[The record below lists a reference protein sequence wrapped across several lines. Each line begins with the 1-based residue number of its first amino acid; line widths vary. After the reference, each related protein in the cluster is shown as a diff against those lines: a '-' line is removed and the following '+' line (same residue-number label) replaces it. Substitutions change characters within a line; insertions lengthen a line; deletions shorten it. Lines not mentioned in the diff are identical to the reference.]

1 MRLGNPNGRIKD
13 TKLGKMISDIWNDI
27 PTDRIVFEFIQ
38 ETIIDK
44 GSGIIVNSCR
54 FISSWKEGV
63 AL

>member
-1 MRLGNPNGRIKD
+1 
-13 TKLGKMISDIWNDI
+13 MISDIWNNI

-54 FISSWKEGV
+54 FISSWKEDV